1 MAKEK
6 LKLRLKSNSVKVA
19 IVTFALFLLFS
30 SLAAFSIIDLTAH
43 NYNILIVASTVIIFM
58 EVGAVQAFK
67 TKGKSIDFFGVLG
80 LLAGVVMLLTLG
92 LTLSGVEG
100 TFLTALK
107 GVQGIVFGVL
117 TISFFIET
125 FVR

>member
-1 MAKEK
+1 MAKDK

-30 SLAAFSIIDLTAH
+30 ALAAFSIIDLTPH
-43 NYNILIVASTVIIFM
+43 NYNILVVAATVIIFM
-58 EVGAVQAFK
+58 EVGAIQAFK
-67 TKGKSIDFFGVLG
+67 TKGKNLDFFGVLG
-80 LLAGVVMLLTLG
+80 LLAGVVMLITLG

-125 FVR
+125 FMR